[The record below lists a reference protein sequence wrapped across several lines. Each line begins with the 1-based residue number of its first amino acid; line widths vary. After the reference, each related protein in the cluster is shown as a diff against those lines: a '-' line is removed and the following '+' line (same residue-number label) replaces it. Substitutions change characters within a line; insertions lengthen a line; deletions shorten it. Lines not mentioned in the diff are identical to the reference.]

1 MTSAATLHVGI
12 VQMCS
17 SCDIERNIRDAE
29 GLIRAAHAGG
39 AQFIA
44 TPEMTNILDVDRKR
58 VEALVGQEAAD
69 PAVRRFSEIAKEL
82 GVHILIGSF
91 ALAGGNGRLVNRSV
105 LFDAKGQVAARYD
118 KIHMF
123 DVDLGESSFRE
134 SRSYESGDRTV
145 IANLS
150 EAALGLTICY
160 DIRFPHLYRT
170 LAKAGAILFS
180 VPSAFTR
187 VTGEAHWEVLMR
199 ARAIENG
206 AFLIAPA
213 QTGRHECGRETYG
226 HSLVVDPWGR
236 VLCDSGTETGVS
248 VVELRT
254 DMAAEMRHRIP
265 VLGVER
271 SRACVDVEPS
281 SKGSP

>member
-1 MTSAATLHVGI
+1 MTSAATLRVGI

-17 SCDIERNIRDAE
+17 GCDIGRNIRDAE
-29 GLIRAAHAGG
+29 ELIRGAHARG
-39 AQFIA
+39 ARFIA

-58 VEALVGQEAAD
+58 VAAAVRQEATD
-69 PAVRRFSEIAKEL
+69 PAARRFSEIAKEL
-82 GVHILIGSF
+82 GIHLLIGSL
-91 ALAGGNGRLVNRSV
+91 ALAGGKGRLVNRSL
-105 LFDAKGQVAARYD
+105 LFDGTGQVAARYD

-134 SRSYESGDRTV
+134 SRSYEPGDRTV
-145 IANLS
+145 IANVS
-150 EAALGLTICY
+150 GAPLGLTICY
-160 DIRFPHLYRT
+160 DIRFPYFYRT

-206 AFLIAPA
+206 AFVIAPA

-226 HSLVVDPWGR
+226 HSLVVDPWGT
-236 VLCDSGTETGVS
+236 VLSDSGTDTGSS
-248 VVELRT
+248 VVELKMER
-254 DMAAEMRHRIP
+254 AAEMRRRIP
-265 VLGVER
+265 VLRVEG
-271 SRACVDVEPS
+271 SRACADVAPS
-281 SKGSP
+281 SKGKP